1 MIFITGSEGLIGRHL
16 TSRIEAAG
24 ISVRRFD
31 IRRYPEEDLCNPDA
45 LAPALANMQGIV
57 HLAAVSRVIWGERDP
72 EYCWSVN
79 VQAMRSLLHL
89 CMNLSARPWLIFA
102 SSREVYGNATTIPV
116 SEDAEF
122 KPLNTYARSK
132 SEGERLVQAA
142 TRDGLLANICRLS
155 SVYGCPWDYR
165 DRVVMAFARTAASG
179 GTMRLE
185 GATNTFDFTQVGD
198 VVEGLWRVVEAT
210 MARERLPPIHF
221 VTGEGTS
228 LLQLAKIAER
238 NALKP
243 VRTRGSSFPRF

>member
-1 MIFITGSEGLIGRHL
+1 
-16 TSRIEAAG
+16 
-24 ISVRRFD
+24 
-31 IRRYPEEDLCNPDA
+31 
-45 LAPALANMQGIV
+45 MQGIV

-89 CMNLSARPWLIFA
+89 CMNLPARPWLIFA

-198 VVEGLWRVVEAT
+198 VVEGLWHVVEAT

-243 VRTRGSSFPRF
+243 VKLEEAPSRDFDVTYFVGDPTRAWNLLGWKAGTSPTVGVSNLITAISEVAEVSADDV